1 MVRGAHIDV
10 CLHHPGVLV
19 VPPEPVASA
28 SPCPV
33 GRVASDQHEVVRVRP
48 HKPHVGRLG
57 RHTRLVVEATHVTE
71 SDVGD
76 PGP

>member
-1 MVRGAHIDV
+1 MRGAHVDV
-10 CLHHPGVLV
+10 CPHHPQVLV
-19 VPPEPVASA
+19 VPPIPVALA
-28 SPCPV
+28 GPRPV